1 MFNTSCA
8 IKVVN
13 ASLQRCPKDFPYA
26 YKTGEYCCKKFQ
38 LPGEK
43 VDSILDK
50 R

>member
-1 MFNTSCA
+1 MCYIA
-8 IKVVN
+8 IKVMV
-13 ASLQRCPKDFPYA
+13 AGLQRCPIDYPYA
-26 YKTGEYCCKKFQ
+26 YKAGEYCCNKFR